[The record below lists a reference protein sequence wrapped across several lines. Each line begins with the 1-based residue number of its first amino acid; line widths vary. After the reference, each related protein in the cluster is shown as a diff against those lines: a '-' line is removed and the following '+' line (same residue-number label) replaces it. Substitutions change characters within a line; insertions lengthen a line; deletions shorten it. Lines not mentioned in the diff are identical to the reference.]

1 MAEPAL
7 RFDPVELPP
16 EAEAIRA
23 RVREFIDREVE
34 AGSFVPYGGGGFSG
48 RHAPEFSRRCGAAG
62 FIGMTWPSQ
71 YGGGERS
78 FLERYVVTEELLAV
92 SAPVWAH
99 WVADRQSGPVLL
111 RYAEESIR
119 RDILPRIAAGECYFC
134 IGMSEP
140 DSGSD
145 LFSLRSRAESIG
157 GGWRLNGR
165 KVWTSNAHRSHYMIA
180 LMRTAAPTGKDRRHG
195 LSQFLV
201 PMDTPGITVNPILNM
216 AGHHDFNEV
225 VLDDA
230 LIPEQHLLGDLNMGW
245 KQVTAELA
253 HERSGPERF
262 LDNLPVLY
270 ELVRSA
276 GADPGER
283 QAQGIGRLVAQLS
296 TLRHMSLSVAG
307 MLQASRSPEVEAA
320 VVKDLGTNW
329 AQALPGI
336 VRDLAS
342 LVDGDPDNRGRLE
355 EVLRMSTL
363 LAPKLTIQGGTREI
377 LRGII
382 ARGLGLR

>member
-1 MAEPAL
+1 MVEPAL

-16 EAEAIRA
+16 EAEAMRA

-62 FIGMTWPSQ
+62 FIGMTWPSR

-145 LFSLRSRAESIG
+145 LFSLRSRAERIED
-157 GGWRLNGR
+157 GWRLNGR

-201 PMDTPGITVNPILNM
+201 PMDTPGITVNPIVNM
-216 AGHHDFNEV
+216 TGHHDFNEV

-230 LIPEQHLLGDLNMGW
+230 VIPEHHLLGDLNMGW

-262 LDNLPVLY
+262 LDNFAVLY

-307 MLQASRSPEVEAA
+307 MLQAGRSPEVEAA

-336 VRDLAS
+336 VRDLAP

-377 LRGII
+377 LRAII

>member
-16 EAEAIRA
+16 EAEAMRA

-34 AGSFVPYGGGGFSG
+34 GGSFVPYGGGGFSA

-62 FIGMTWPSQ
+62 LIGMTWPSR
-71 YGGGERS
+71 YGGGQRT

-92 SAPVWAH
+92 SVPVWAH

-145 LFSLRSRAESIG
+145 LFSLRSRAERVG
-157 GGWRLNGR
+157 DGWRLNGR

-180 LMRTAAPTGKDRRHG
+180 LMRTAAPTEKDRRHG

-201 PMDTPGITVNPILNM
+201 PMDTPGITVNPIVNM
-216 AGHHDFNEV
+216 TGRHDFNEV
-225 VLDDA
+225 VFDDA
-230 LIPEQHLLGDLNMGW
+230 VIPG
-245 KQVTAELA
+245 TTC
-253 HERSGPERF
+253 SG
-262 LDNLPVLY
+262 
-270 ELVRSA
+270 S
-276 GADPGER
+276 
-283 QAQGIGRLVAQLS
+283 
-296 TLRHMSLSVAG
+296 
-307 MLQASRSPEVEAA
+307 
-320 VVKDLGTNW
+320 
-329 AQALPGI
+329 
-336 VRDLAS
+336 
-342 LVDGDPDNRGRLE
+342 
-355 EVLRMSTL
+355 
-363 LAPKLTIQGGTREI
+363 
-377 LRGII
+377 
-382 ARGLGLR
+382 